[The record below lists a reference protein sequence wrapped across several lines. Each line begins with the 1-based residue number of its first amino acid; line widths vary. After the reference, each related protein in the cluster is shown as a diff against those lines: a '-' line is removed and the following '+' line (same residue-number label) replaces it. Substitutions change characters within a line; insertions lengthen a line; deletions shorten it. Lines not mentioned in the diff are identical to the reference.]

1 MSTLET
7 TMTKSQAKSILREN
21 NKIAKAVIYLKKLDK
36 EMIYR
41 MGKKSDN
48 RITRVRHHEDDRPMT
63 QVNRR
68 TKQIESKRNEII
80 TYGENNKLHV
90 LEKSGGVSLFDAIS
104 PKLKLNRKDCWY
116 FLPKNAKIPKEIIIA
131 KDIEPDAYG
140 HFHYALQPAYN
151 MLMSTFKEK
160 LTEIGDQMR
169 AI

>member
-80 TYGENNKLHV
+80 
-90 LEKSGGVSLFDAIS
+90 
-104 PKLKLNRKDCWY
+104 
-116 FLPKNAKIPKEIIIA
+116 IA